1 MTQPLALPR
10 VTADH
15 VAHRNA
21 IFRRRIAIRSDW
33 LDRDWTWSLHPLAAP
48 SLRGAWIEAEWG
60 DAHIWTAIPEGL
72 LQDLAGAMLH
82 SAQMFDLPRALRL
95 AVAETAFAELA
106 DRIEALSRRR
116 LRLLSIDVP
125 DPDLSGMDGLAWEMR
140 SGADTRAGE
149 IWLAGAGMA
158 QLAAVFRQIANWR
171 TLRIDLPMLPVPLR
185 FCAGWTRVRLDAL
198 RRLAVRDVILFDE
211 SWIDRDGAIA
221 FSTGGRTAWRGT
233 VQGTT
238 IELTEGPMQ
247 IMEDAFDEERQQ
259 SAEPLDDLP
268 VRVSF
273 DLGERSIPL
282 HELQSLAPGYT
293 FDLGRDLRRSVQ
305 VRANGMLIGEG
316 ELVDIDGRLGVVVNT
331 LLSGMEGL
339 N

>member
-1 MTQPLALPR
+1 
-10 VTADH
+10 
-15 VAHRNA
+15 
-21 IFRRRIAIRSDW
+21 
-33 LDRDWTWSLHPLAAP
+33 
-48 SLRGAWIEAEWG
+48 
-60 DAHIWTAIPEGL
+60 
-72 LQDLAGAMLH
+72 
-82 SAQMFDLPRALRL
+82 
-95 AVAETAFAELA
+95 
-106 DRIEALSRRR
+106 
-116 LRLLSIDVP
+116 
-125 DPDLSGMDGLAWEMR
+125 
-140 SGADTRAGE
+140 
-149 IWLAGAGMA
+149 
-158 QLAAVFRQIANWR
+158 
-171 TLRIDLPMLPVPLR
+171 
-185 FCAGWTRVRLDAL
+185 
-198 RRLAVRDVILFDE
+198 
-211 SWIDRDGAIA
+211 
-221 FSTGGRTAWRGT
+221 
-233 VQGTT
+233 
-238 IELTEGPMQ
+238 MQ